1 MASVIVGTGTA
12 APPNVVHN
20 HDLARIMDTTDE
32 WIRSR
37 SGVRSRRF
45 ADPGTGASDLA
56 AEAARAALDDAGTDP
71 SAVDA
76 VVCATMTPDCQN
88 PGIAG
93 AVQHKADLGRA
104 AVFDLRQ
111 QCAGFL
117 FGLDLADMLIATG
130 RAATV
135 LVVGAEVHAG
145 YLPWGDAWD
154 IVLGRSDRPPTDAE
168 RALAT
173 RHRAWSVLFG
183 DGAGAMVLQ
192 EQAAGAGP
200 ASADTAARG
209 EPVGPVPR
217 RPADHD
223 PTSPH
228 GAGNGIRL
236 EERPPTGILVSVL
249 RTDGAHADLI
259 EVPGLG
265 SRQRPYA
272 DEAQIA
278 AGLHHPVMNGGGLY
292 RMAVESMP
300 AAVREALSAAGCGLD
315 DLDLVVAHQANDRI
329 LEGVRRRLGVD
340 ADVMPSNIEHWGNT
354 TAATLPILYH
364 EMRQQGRV
372 PPGSLVAFTSF
383 GAGAHWGAVLY
394 REPAPNA
401 ACAGGVRG

>member
-1 MASVIVGTGTA
+1 MAAVIVGTGTA
-12 APPNVVHN
+12 VPPNVVHN
-20 HDLARIMDTTDE
+20 HDLSRLMDTSDE

-37 SGVRSRRF
+37 TGVRSRRF
-45 ADPGTGASDLA
+45 VEPGTGASDLA
-56 AEAARAALDDAGTDP
+56 AEAARTALQDAGTDP

-93 AVQHKADLGRA
+93 AVQRKAGLGG

-130 RAATV
+130 RAGTV

-145 YLPWGDAWD
+145 YLPWGDAWE
-154 IVLGRSDRPPTDAE
+154 IVLGRTDRPPTDEE

-173 RHRAWSVLFG
+173 RYRGWSVLFG
-183 DGAGAMVLQ
+183 DGAGAIVLQ
-192 EQAAGAGP
+192 ASPNADADEASP
-200 ASADTAARG
+200 A
-209 EPVGPVPR
+209 
-217 RPADHD
+217 
-223 PTSPH
+223 
-228 GAGNGIRL
+228 
-236 EERPPTGILVSVL
+236 GILVSVL

-265 SRQRPYA
+265 SRLRPYA
-272 DEAQIA
+272 DAAQLA
-278 AGLHHPVMNGGGLY
+278 DGLHHPTMNGAGLY
-292 RMAVESMP
+292 RMAVETMP
-300 AAVREALSAAGCGLD
+300 AAVREALGAVGCGVD

-329 LEGVRRRLGVD
+329 LEGARRRLGVD

-364 EMRQQGRV
+364 ELRAQGRV
-372 PPGSLVAFTSF
+372 RPGSLVAFTSF

-394 REPAPNA
+394 REPAAHAEEA
-401 ACAGGVRG
+401 A